1 MKNVIPKKLK
11 DAKYR
16 FWRNITITDV
26 LIIAVWV
33 GLTIMFIFGFQW
45 KLWIKLLSSSIMIL
59 ISLPLIIT
67 NKKTNLKGW
76 QCLYYKINY
85 LFSCKKY
92 SKNKTS
98 LLVPYNKVI
107 TNNFIT
113 THGILKGTL
122 KKTLIG
128 GIQIKGFDITLLSGE
143 EQIIRLRD
151 LQDIF
156 KFANFPI
163 TLLKL

>member
-76 QCLYYKINY
+76 QYLYYKINF
-85 LFSCKKY
+85 LFSYKKY

-107 TNNFIT
+107 DDNYIA

-122 KKTLIG
+122 KKL
-128 GIQIKGFDITLLSGE
+128 
-143 EQIIRLRD
+143 
-151 LQDIF
+151 
-156 KFANFPI
+156 
-163 TLLKL
+163 

>member
-1 MKNVIPKKLK
+1 MI
-11 DAKYR
+11 
-16 FWRNITITDV
+16 F
-26 LIIAVWV
+26 AVWV

-45 KLWIKLLSSSIMIL
+45 KLWIKLLSLSIMIL

-67 NKKTNLKGW
+67 NKKTNLKGSQW
-76 QCLYYKINY
+76 LYYKINF
-85 LFSCKKY
+85 LFSYKKY

-107 TNNFIT
+107 DNNYIL

-128 GIQIKGFDITLLSGE
+128 AIKIKGFYITLLSSK
-143 EQIIRLRD
+143 EQILIIYD
-151 LQDIF
+151 F
-156 KFANFPI
+156 
-163 TLLKL
+163 